1 MDLLDVYITKIHSEE
16 ELKRTVRVTIDTDSY
31 GGKKTITV
39 GFLKHE
45 WPTIKHRMRY
55 PESRPMDEATIQ
67 EFEHM
72 SEKEWIRYHYSCDI
86 RSFSDEEIVNEF
98 NYRLND
104 TLFHKIAIKSEA
116 IIFSKR

>member
-1 MDLLDVYITKIHSEE
+1 MDLLDVKITKIHSEE
-16 ELKRTVRVTIDTDSY
+16 ELKRTVRVTIDTDFYS
-31 GGKKTITV
+31 GKKTITV

-55 PESRPMDEATIQ
+55 LDGIQMDEVAIQ
-67 EFEHM
+67 EFENM

-86 RSFSDEEIVNEF
+86 RSFSDEEIVGEF
-98 NYRLND
+98 NRRLKD